1 MNYCNLDSWV
11 QEELEMTLSYFTT
24 NRTCLTDLQIF
35 LSVKPRT
42 PSPDAYGETLH
53 LSPRV
58 NDLIGELHKLLSDA
72 STYLTPGLVIRC
84 HIQSQMPYLL
94 PENCPDIVNDW
105 GTGRQVNRLANILE
119 THYPSVT
126 YKEWRRYLG
135 LDTGMSRKRALEVAT
150 ALQMDADT
158 TARLLLSSGH
168 DDRLDAEQNPL
179 TDAAV
184 LKVFSNYLYQMYPA
198 FYDKNSQ
205 LKHVRMQE
213 EFPNLYDLFHA
224 MTAELGWQYDR
235 YEFSADPLKYS
246 IYKTLHP
253 YPQRANRFMRSMKE
267 NGIAAGFG
275 RRDILLLAY
284 FYIKGYLEG
293 KEMDPVFSDG
303 AVYTGF
309 SAVLFEIHKKL
320 KIHQA
325 YENELREA
333 LSYNLRPDP
342 VPQIFSRR
350 FTLVTDCINLLLQQI
365 SCRPLCFSCP
375 WDRFIVHT
383 LFFTDLIM
391 NGKTKPLP
399 IPDNQQ
405 EILYQMVC
413 TVYSFCEENTDLY
426 PFLKQSFTKLGWQ
439 NRDITDIQFLLW
451 KFGEAETIYRKN
463 ASCRFYGTRGTLSQ
477 KEKDSINTFSVKRR
491 EILLIC
497 YLLICLCMESPRP
510 PECFYSHGNKLNALK
525 ELPTEAEKT
534 ERLLEAYK
542 YLLEWFG
549 EDLPEEE
556 YLTEVILHPSQQSRE
571 NFIHYLF
578 QNKY

>member
-1 MNYCNLDSWV
+1 MDYYNLDSWV
-11 QEELEMTLSYFTT
+11 QEELEMMLSYFTI

-42 PSPDAYGETLH
+42 LSPYAYGETLH
-53 LSPRV
+53 LSSRA
-58 NDLIGELHKLLSDA
+58 NDLIRELHKLLSDA

-94 PENCPDIVNDW
+94 PENCPDIVNNW
-105 GTGRQVNRLANILE
+105 GTGRQVNKLANILLS
-119 THYPSVT
+119 YCPSVT
-126 YKEWRRYLG
+126 HKEWRRYLG
-135 LDTGMSRKRALEVAT
+135 LDTGMSRKKALRVAA

-158 TARLLLSSGH
+158 TARLLLSCGH

-179 TDAAV
+179 KDAAV
-184 LKVFSNYLYQMYPA
+184 LKVFSNYLYQMYPT
-198 FYDKNSQ
+198 FFDKNSR
-205 LKHVRMQE
+205 LKHVRMRK

-235 YEFSADPLKYS
+235 YQFSSAPLKYS
-246 IYKTLHP
+246 LYKTLHH
-253 YPQRANRFMRSMKE
+253 YPQRANGFMRSIKE

-293 KEMDPVFSDG
+293 REMDPVFFDG
-303 AVYTGF
+303 ATYTGF

-320 KIHQA
+320 KNHQT

-350 FTLVTDCINLLLQQI
+350 FALVIGCINLLLQQI

-375 WDRFIVHT
+375 WDRIIVHT
-383 LFFTDLIM
+383 LVFTDLIM
-391 NGKTKPLP
+391 NGITEPLP

-405 EILYQMVC
+405 KILYQMVH
-413 TVYSFCEENTDLY
+413 TVYSFCEENTGLY
-426 PFLKQSFTKLGWQ
+426 PFLKQSFSKLGWQ

-463 ASCRFYGTRGTLSQ
+463 DSCRFHGTRGTLTQ
-477 KEKDSINTFSVKRR
+477 KMKNSVNTFSVKRR

-497 YLLICLCMESPRP
+497 YLLICLYMESPRP
-510 PECFYSHGNKLNALK
+510 LEFFNLLGDHLNIFE
-525 ELPTEAEKT
+525 ELSSEAEKT

-556 YLTEVILHPSQQSRE
+556 CLTEVILHPSQQSRE